1 MTYLEQV
8 QKVQKL
14 NEEFKNADSL
24 TLLKYVNEEFKS
36 LALVSSFGA
45 ESAIL
50 LHLISRANP
59 DLPVFFMDTGKIFR
73 QTLDYKKT
81 LEERLKL
88 SNIQIF
94 YPDEEQLSLHD
105 PKGIKHKTNTNLCCY
120 IRKVEPLARA
130 LKNTSAWISGRK
142 KFQAASRADIP
153 LFELEDMK
161 IKINPLAN
169 SSAEELRK
177 YAALHDLPEHP
188 LLKAGYPSIG
198 CIPCTSPVK
207 KGDDPRSGRWAGL
220 DKTECGI
227 H

>member
-50 LHLISRANP
+50 LHLISRVNP
-59 DLPVFFMDTGKIFR
+59 ELPVFFMDTGKIFS

-81 LEERLKL
+81 LEKQLKL
-88 SNIQIF
+88 TNIQIF
-94 YPDEEQLSLHD
+94 HPDEAQLSLHD
-105 PKGIKHKTNTNLCCY
+105 PKGIKHKTDTNLCCY

-130 LKNTSAWISGRK
+130 LKNISAWISGRK
-142 KFQAASRADIP
+142 RFQAASRADIP
-153 LFELEDMK
+153 LFELENMK

-169 SSAEELRK
+169 SSAEELSE
-177 YAALHDLPEHP
+177 YAALHELPEHP
-188 LLKAGYPSIG
+188 LLKEGYPSIG

-207 KGDDPRSGRWAGL
+207 KGDNPRSGRWAGL